1 MPRQSFYAL
10 VLIAVALGSTE
21 AQTKSANSPQAKV
34 PVEKTAAEMEAERV
48 LKERRANAQSLLIN
62 LATDARN
69 FTDAAVRARSQA
81 RIADMLWE
89 ADRERSRTMLR
100 SAWDAA
106 EVAEAESQQR
116 VQEDIRQQQARTG
129 RGGFVIASPPSL
141 RREVLEFAARHDSK
155 LGEELLARYKDQ
167 KAREAADER
176 NRRSN
181 PFGTDDATAQR
192 FGAAKQLVDAGD
204 IKRALEFADPA
215 LGSVNMDSV
224 DFLSQ
229 LREKDPAAADQR
241 YAAMILNAPANPQA
255 DANTVSLLSSYL
267 FNPHQYAV
275 FMANGSSTSRMGG
288 GTAPTNVSPELR
300 PAFFRMASVILLR
313 PLGDQSTAGPDG
325 QYLGLNR
332 MMPEFEQFAPAELTA
347 ALKAQLEALAA
358 VASDT
363 ARNRDNQATDRLNQ
377 VLERATVDREQTLL
391 EQAERAKTATERDQI
406 NLQLA
411 QMMVDK
417 DDRRARDYV
426 DKIDDMELRD
436 AARAFIDASIAWKLI
451 NKRDADRALELAKN
465 GELSHFQKAWLLSQT
480 AAFVGVKDRARA
492 LPVIEDSAAEA
503 RRIETS
509 DPDQPRAF
517 FAIANVVMNLNR
529 AAVWEITSDA
539 IKASNSA
546 DKFTGEDGQ
555 IVFRLVSKGTNA
567 VHQHSFADF
576 DVAGLFTKLAAEDY
590 DKAVELARGF
600 QGEAPRANAVI
611 AIARSVLDEKKH

>member
-1 MPRQSFYAL
+1 MFRHLLLGFTLIFAGSMTVAAQPKQSTPA
-10 VLIAVALGSTE
+10 
-21 AQTKSANSPQAKV
+21 PAKV
-34 PVEKTAAEMEAERV
+34 STNEAPVEAEAER
-48 LKERRANAQSLLIN
+48 LLRERRANAQSLLIS

-69 FTDAAVRARSQA
+69 FTDATVRARSQA

-89 ADRERSRTMLR
+89 ADRERSRTMFR

-106 EVAEAESQQR
+106 EVADAESQQR

-129 RGGFVIASPPSL
+129 RGGFAIASPPNL

-155 LGEELLARYKDQ
+155 LGEDLLARYKDQ

-192 FGAAKQLVDAGD
+192 FGAAKQIVEAGD

-241 YAAMILNAPANPQA
+241 YAAMILNAPLNPQA

-267 FNPHQYAV
+267 FSPHQYAV

-288 GTAPTNVSPELR
+288 GGAPANVSPELR
-300 PAFFRMASVILLR
+300 AAFFRMAADILLR

-325 QYLGLNR
+325 QYLGLKR
-332 MMPEFEQFAPAELTA
+332 MMPLFEQFAPAELTA
-347 ALKAQLEALAA
+347 ALKAQLEGLAA

-391 EQAERAKTATERDQI
+391 DQAERAKTATERDQI

-436 AARAFIDASIAWKLI
+436 AARAFIDASIAWKLV

-480 AAFVGVKDRARA
+480 AAFVGVKDRGRA
-492 LPVIEDSAAEA
+492 LPVIEDAAAEA

-509 DPDQPRAF
+509 DPDRPRAF

-555 IVFRLVSKGTNA
+555 IVFRLISKGTNS

-576 DVAGLFTKLAAEDY
+576 DVAGIFTKLAAEDY
-590 DKAVELARGF
+590 DKAVQLARGF

>member
-1 MPRQSFYAL
+1 L
-10 VLIAVALGSTE
+10 
-21 AQTKSANSPQAKV
+21 
-34 PVEKTAAEMEAERV
+34 
-48 LKERRANAQSLLIN
+48 
-62 LATDARN
+62 
-69 FTDAAVRARSQA
+69 
-81 RIADMLWE
+81 
-89 ADRERSRTMLR
+89 
-100 SAWDAA
+100 
-106 EVAEAESQQR
+106 
-116 VQEDIRQQQARTG
+116 
-129 RGGFVIASPPSL
+129 
-141 RREVLEFAARHDSK
+141 
-155 LGEELLARYKDQ
+155 
-167 KAREAADER
+167 
-176 NRRSN
+176 
-181 PFGTDDATAQR
+181 
-192 FGAAKQLVDAGD
+192 
-204 IKRALEFADPA
+204 
-215 LGSVNMDSV
+215 
-224 DFLSQ
+224 
-229 LREKDPAAADQR
+229 
-241 YAAMILNAPANPQA
+241 
-255 DANTVSLLSSYL
+255 
-267 FNPHQYAV
+267 
-275 FMANGSSTSRMGG
+275 
-288 GTAPTNVSPELR
+288 
-300 PAFFRMASVILLR
+300 
-313 PLGDQSTAGPDG
+313 
-325 QYLGLNR
+325 
-332 MMPEFEQFAPAELTA
+332 
-347 ALKAQLEALAA
+347 LKAQLEALAA

-417 DDRRARDYV
+417 DGRRARDYV

-451 NKRDADRALELAKN
+451 NKRDADRALELATN

-492 LPVIEDSAAEA
+492 LPVIEDAAAEA

-509 DPDQPRAF
+509 DPDRARVF

-529 AAVWEITSDA
+529 VAVWEITSDA

-555 IVFRLVSKGTNA
+555 IVFRLISKGTNS
-567 VHQHSFADF
+567 VHQHSFTDF

>member
-1 MPRQSFYAL
+1 MPRHLLLGFTLIFAGSMTVNAQPKQSTPAPAN
-10 VLIAVALGSTE
+10 VSTNE
-21 AQTKSANSPQAKV
+21 AQ
-34 PVEKTAAEMEAERV
+34 VETEAER
-48 LKERRANAQSLLIN
+48 LLRERRANAQSLLMS

-69 FTDAAVRARSQA
+69 FTDSTVRARAQA

-89 ADRERSRTMLR
+89 ADRERSRTMFR

-106 EVAEAESQQR
+106 EVADAESQQR

-129 RGGFVIASPPSL
+129 KGGFVIASPPNL
-141 RREVLEFAARHDSK
+141 RQEVLEFAARHDSK
-155 LGEELLARYKDQ
+155 LGEELLARYKEQ

-176 NRRSN
+176 NRRTN

-192 FGAAKQLVDAGD
+192 FGAAKQMIEAGD
-204 IKRALEFADPA
+204 IRRALEFADPA
-215 LGSVNMDSV
+215 LGSVNMDSI

-241 YAAMILNAPANPQA
+241 YAAMILNAPLNPQA

-267 FNPHQYAV
+267 FSPHQYAV

-288 GTAPTNVSPELR
+288 GSPPNVSPELR
-300 PAFFRMASVILLR
+300 AAFFRMASVILLR
-313 PLGDQSTAGPDG
+313 PLGEQSTAGPDG
-325 QYLGLNR
+325 QYLGLRR
-332 MMPEFEQFAPAELTA
+332 MMPLFEQFAPAELTA
-347 ALKAQLEALAA
+347 SLRAQLDALAA

-377 VLERATVDREQTLL
+377 ILERATVDREQTLL
-391 EQAERAKTATERDQI
+391 DQAERAKTAAERDQI

-411 QMMVDK
+411 QLMVDK

-426 DKIDDMELRD
+426 DKIDDMELRN

-451 NKRDADRALELAKN
+451 NKRDADRALELARN
-465 GELSHFQKAWLLSQT
+465 GELSHFQKSWLLSQT

-492 LPVIEDSAAEA
+492 LPVIEDAAAEA

-509 DPDQPRAF
+509 DPDRPRAF
-517 FAIANVVMNLNR
+517 FAIANAMMNLNR
-529 AAVWEITSDA
+529 AAVWESTSDA

-555 IVFRLVSKGTNA
+555 IVFRLVSKGTNS

-576 DVAGLFTKLAAEDY
+576 DVTGIFTKLAAEDY

-611 AIARSVLDEKKH
+611 AIARSVFDEKKQ

>member
-1 MPRQSFYAL
+1 MTVAAQPKQSTPA
-10 VLIAVALGSTE
+10 
-21 AQTKSANSPQAKV
+21 PAKV
-34 PVEKTAAEMEAERV
+34 ATNEAPIETEAER
-48 LKERRANAQSLLIN
+48 LLRERRANAQSLLIS

-69 FTDAAVRARSQA
+69 FTDAAVRARAQA

-106 EVAEAESQQR
+106 EVADAESQQR

-129 RGGFVIASPPSL
+129 RGGFVIASPPNL
-141 RREVLEFAARHDSK
+141 RQEVLEFAARHDAK
-155 LGEELLARYKDQ
+155 LGEELLARYKEQ
-167 KAREAADER
+167 KAREATDER

-192 FGAAKQLVDAGD
+192 FGAAKQMVDAGD

-215 LGSVNMDSV
+215 LGSVNMDSI

-241 YAAMILNAPANPQA
+241 YAVMILNAPLNPQA

-267 FNPHQYAV
+267 FSPHQYAV

-288 GTAPTNVSPELR
+288 GSAPTNVSPELR
-300 PAFFRMASVILLR
+300 AAFFRMASVILLR
-313 PLGDQSTAGPDG
+313 PLGEQSTAGPDG
-325 QYLGLNR
+325 QYLGLKR
-332 MMPEFEQFAPAELTA
+332 MMPLFEQFAPAGLTA
-347 ALKAQLEALAA
+347 SLKAQLEGLAA

-363 ARNRDNQATDRLNQ
+363 ARNRDTQLTDRLNQ
-377 VLERATVDREQTLL
+377 VDRATVDREQTLL
-391 EQAERAKTATERDQI
+391 DQSERAKTATERDQI

-411 QMMVDK
+411 QIMVDK

-436 AARAFIDASIAWKLI
+436 AARAYIDASIAWKLV

-492 LPVIEDSAAEA
+492 LPVIEDAAAEA

-509 DPDQPRAF
+509 DPDRPRAF
-517 FAIANVVMNLNR
+517 FAIANVMMNLNR
-529 AAVWEITSDA
+529 AAVWESTGDA

-555 IVFRLVSKGTNA
+555 IVFRLISKETNA